1 MRRCVESS
9 RNRMGMPARPCT
21 SNRYIKPLNAED
33 WARLMDNLKRGPTL
47 AQRKALDDALKLAK
61 SVKLVE

>member
-1 MRRCVESS
+1 MESS
-9 RNRMGMPARPCT
+9 GNRMGMPARPRT

-33 WARLMDNLKRGPTL
+33 WARLMDNLKRGPTP
-47 AQRKALDDALKLAK
+47 AQRKALEDALKLAK